1 MNYLKFIAT
10 LKQNPGLEL
19 AFEFDHGL
27 IRKDYHI
34 TEVLKIQVEAID
46 CGGAVDTWKESVLQL
61 VEPKNEDGNR
71 FMIVEKALG
80 ILEKSHAK
88 INLDLDAKLILE
100 YRSLDSN
107 AAQRFVV
114 SGLKVFDGKIIVQ
127 TEGATTQC
135 KAAVR
140 KTGSSD
146 SCGVLKEKTVEKSSC
161 CAPETVDEKK
171 KSSCC
176 A

>member
-1 MNYLKFIAT
+1 MNYSEFVTT
-10 LKQNPGLEL
+10 LNQNPGKEL
-19 AFEFDHGL
+19 AFEFAHGL

-46 CGGAVDTWKESVLQL
+46 CGGAVDSWKESVLQL
-61 VEPKNEDGNR
+61 VEPKNEDAER

-88 INLDLDAKLILE
+88 IKLDTDAKLILE
-100 YRSLDSN
+100 FRSLGSS
-107 AAQRFVV
+107 AAQRFIV
-114 SGLKVFDGKIIVQ
+114 SGLEVIDGKIIVH
-127 TEGATTQC
+127 TDGATTQC
-135 KAAVR
+135 KAAER

-146 SCGVLKEKTVEKSSC
+146 SCGTPNQKAAKASTY
-161 CAPETVDEKK
+161 CAPQAAPEKK
-171 KSSCC
+171 KSACC